1 MATLLTR
8 NYFPLRTKRSSRRQ
22 HESNRLYTW
31 CNDIGW
37 SRGWRGILKK
47 SLGVLVGVSATCGAL
62 LYFLDRSVRAGERVA
77 HLPSYPWDL
86 NGLFTSLDHSAVRRG
101 WQVYKTVCYAC
112 HSLRYVRF
120 MDLIDVSHT
129 EDEVKAIA
137 AEYEIKD
144 GPDEEGEYYTRP
156 GKLSD
161 LLPLPYSNDE
171 EAKAANFG
179 AYPPD
184 LTYMIFTK
192 RNGKNYLFSLL
203 TGWMKPP
210 AGVSLTD
217 QQYFNAYFPGN
228 VMGMPQM
235 LIEGA
240 VEYDDGTPATT
251 SQMAKDLVEFLS
263 WTSSQN
269 FDARKQMF
277 IKVVGVGFILWACI
291 GHYMRFNWSILR
303 SRQIAYV
310 PKEKY

>member
-8 NYFPLRTKRSSRRQ
+8 NYFPLRTKCD
-22 HESNRLYTW
+22 SNRQQSGRVYTW
-31 CNDIGW
+31 CKDIGW
-37 SRGWRGILKK
+37 SRGWKGILKN
-47 SLGVLVGVSATCGAL
+47 SLGVLVGVGATCGAL
-62 LYFLDRSVRAGERVA
+62 LYFLDRSVRAGEHVA
-77 HLPSYPWDL
+77 HLPRYPWDFEGFL
-86 NGLFTSLDHSAVRRG
+86 TSLDHSAVRRG
-101 WQVYKTVCYAC
+101 WQVYRTACYTC

-137 AEYEIKD
+137 ADYEIED
-144 GPDEEGEYYTRP
+144 GPDEEGNYYKRS
-156 GKLSD
+156 GKSSD
-161 LLPLPYSNDE
+161 LLPLPYPNDE
-171 EAKAANFG
+171 AARSANFG

-184 LTYMIFTK
+184 MTYFILSK
-192 RNGKNYLFSLL
+192 WNGRNYLFSLL
-203 TGWMKPP
+203 TGWMEPP

-228 VMGMPQM
+228 VIGMGQM

-240 VEYDDGTPATT
+240 VDYDDGTPATT
-251 SQMAKDLVEFLS
+251 SQMAKDLVQFLS

-277 IKVVGVGFILWACI
+277 IRMVGIWLIAWASI
-291 GHYMRFNWSILR
+291 VHYMRYTWSILR
-303 SRQIAYV
+303 SRQIAYI